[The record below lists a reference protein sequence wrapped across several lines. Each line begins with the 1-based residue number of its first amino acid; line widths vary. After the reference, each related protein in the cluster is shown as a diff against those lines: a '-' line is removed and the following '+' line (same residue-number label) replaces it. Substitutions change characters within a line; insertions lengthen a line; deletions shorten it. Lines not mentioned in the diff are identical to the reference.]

1 MPERLSFKTDS
12 QRTDYSGRD
21 LATAG
26 IGLAVGAGMYVI
38 GIAAMVLTLIGLE
51 VLSYLFKSI
60 GMKSSMITFS
70 TDNKQVLK
78 GVADRFNSKDYL
90 IVSYQMD
97 TQKHGSIETYQVT
110 MIIKSKRNN
119 DEDICY
125 L

>member
-1 MPERLSFKTDS
+1 
-12 QRTDYSGRD
+12 
-21 LATAG
+21 
-26 IGLAVGAGMYVI
+26 MYVI

-90 IVSYQMD
+90 IVD

-119 DEDICY
+119 DEGHLLSLIQEFPEVTVERIE
-125 L
+125 

>member
-1 MPERLSFKTDS
+1 
-12 QRTDYSGRD
+12 
-21 LATAG
+21 
-26 IGLAVGAGMYVI
+26 
-38 GIAAMVLTLIGLE
+38 
-51 VLSYLFKSI
+51 
-60 GMKSSMITFS
+60 MKSSMITFS

-119 DEDICY
+119 DEGHLLSLIQEFPEVTVERIE
-125 L
+125 